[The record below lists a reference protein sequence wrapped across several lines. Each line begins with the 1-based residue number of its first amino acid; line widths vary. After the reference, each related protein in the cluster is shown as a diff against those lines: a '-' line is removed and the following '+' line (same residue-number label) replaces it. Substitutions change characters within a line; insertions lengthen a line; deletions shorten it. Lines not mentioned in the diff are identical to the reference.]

1 MAKMNRIQFQ
11 PGMSLDEFDERYGT
25 NRAYPVV
32 TQTHY
37 R

>member
-25 NRAYPVV
+25 NWISV
-32 TQTHY
+32 
-37 R
+37 